1 MSEQAE
7 QQREELLQS
16 VEESGF
22 DSLLKQK
29 FRPKSEREQSNVEVA
44 VNTFAEHVLAETGI
58 ISDDLIES
66 IDSIIAEL
74 DSKLSDQIN
83 EVMHN
88 EEFQELEGTWRG
100 LHHLATS
107 SETGEKLQIKTIDIN
122 KKELSKS
129 LKRYKGTAFDQSP
142 LFKKI
147 YEQEYG
153 VLGGHPFGCL
163 VGDYFF
169 DNSSVD
175 VDLLENISNIAAASH
190 APFIAAASPSTLQLD
205 DWEQMSDI
213 TDISSKFRTPEYA
226 KWNSLRDASNSLY
239 IGLTMPRFLSREPYS
254 SKDNPVDEFEFEEDI
269 AGPDSSQYTW
279 SNSAYAMAAN
289 INRAFTDYGWCT
301 QIRGVESGGLIEG
314 LPSHTYVTEGGSM
327 EMKCPTEVAI
337 SDRREAELAKSGLI
351 PLVHRKNTAN
361 AVFMGAQSFNRPTT
375 YDDEDAT
382 ANANLSARLPYLF
395 ASSRFAHYLKC
406 IVRDKVG
413 SFSSRDEMESWL
425 TNWVLQYVD
434 GDPENS
440 SEETKAKKPL
450 ANAEVI
456 VQDVPGNP
464 GYYEAQFN
472 LAPHYQLEGVKV
484 TLSLVSKLPSE

>member
-1 MSEQAE
+1 
-7 QQREELLQS
+7 
-16 VEESGF
+16 
-22 DSLLKQK
+22 
-29 FRPKSEREQSNVEVA
+29 
-44 VNTFAEHVLAETGI
+44 
-58 ISDDLIES
+58 
-66 IDSIIAEL
+66 
-74 DSKLSDQIN
+74 
-83 EVMHN
+83 
-88 EEFQELEGTWRG
+88 
-100 LHHLATS
+100 
-107 SETGEKLQIKTIDIN
+107 
-122 KKELSKS
+122 
-129 LKRYKGTAFDQSP
+129 
-142 LFKKI
+142 
-147 YEQEYG
+147 
-153 VLGGHPFGCL
+153 
-163 VGDYFF
+163 
-169 DNSSVD
+169 
-175 VDLLENISNIAAASH
+175 
-190 APFIAAASPSTLQLD
+190 
-205 DWEQMSDI
+205 
-213 TDISSKFRTPEYA
+213 
-226 KWNSLRDASNSLY
+226 
-239 IGLTMPRFLSREPYS
+239 
-254 SKDNPVDEFEFEEDI
+254 
-269 AGPDSSQYTW
+269 
-279 SNSAYAMAAN
+279 MA
-289 INRAFTDYGWCT
+289 
-301 QIRGVESGGLIEG
+301 G

-413 SFSSRDEMESWL
+413 SFTSRDDMESWL

>member
-44 VNTFAEHVLAETGI
+44 VNTFAEHILAETGI

-254 SKDNPVDEFEFEEDI
+254 SKDNPVEEFEFEEEI

-327 EMKCPTEVAI
+327 EMKCPTEVA
-337 SDRREAELAKSGLI
+337 
-351 PLVHRKNTAN
+351 
-361 AVFMGAQSFNRPTT
+361 SFNRPTT

-413 SFSSRDEMESWL
+413 SFTSRDDMESWL